1 MYSQSLEQ
9 KFILEAF
16 EIDGGRAGVN
26 YSRGAFLDVG
36 AFAPKTFSNTR
47 ALYELGWSGVMIEPS
62 PMPMHAL
69 LQEYGKEP
77 RITLICAA
85 VGLER
90 QMAKLN
96 ITQDAMSTSDPAWCE
111 KWAKDGGYY
120 GSMFVPQITL
130 DDIFL
135 QFGGGFDFV
144 NIDTEGSSFELLK
157 ALLATEVRPRCIA
170 FEHDGRH
177 AESFA
182 LFDACGYKMV
192 YENDENRIL
201 VLK

>member
-1 MYSQSLEQ
+1 MTVW
-9 KFILEAF
+9 
-16 EIDGGRAGVN
+16 DHGVN
-26 YSRGAFLDVG
+26 YSRGAFFDIG

-62 PMPMHAL
+62 PMPMPAL

-90 QMAKLN
+90 QMVKLN

-144 NIDTEGSSFELLK
+144 NIDTEGSSFSEPPGRRFWRRRFGQGASRSSMTAGTRK
-157 ALLATEVRPRCIA
+157 ASRCSMRAATRWFMR
-170 FEHDGRH
+170 
-177 AESFA
+177 
-182 LFDACGYKMV
+182 MM
-192 YENDENRIL
+192 RIGFWC
-201 VLK
+201 